1 MSTKKFEF
9 TQGIDRGLAVYED
22 RVEITQKGG
31 LFGVLSGQGNETLF
45 YKDMTSIEVRECSFV
60 NGGHIKFSV
69 PGTREENNEIT
80 FGGFSNRSGMNDS
93 ANEIKKY
100 VLQRISESKSANLSS
115 GNSSS
120 TADEIMKLNQMKNDG
135 LLTDEEFQMA
145 KKKALGL

>member
-1 MSTKKFEF
+1 MNTKKFEF
-9 TQGIDRGLAVYED
+9 TQGIDRGLSVFED

-80 FGGFSNRSGMNDS
+80 FGGFSNRDGMNAA

-100 VLQRISESKSANLSS
+100 VLQRISELKSAKPDSN
-115 GNSSS
+115 NSSS
-120 TADEIMKLNQMKNDG
+120 MADEIMKLNQMKNDG
-135 LLTDEEFQMA
+135 LLNEEEFQMA